1 MQNSLKVIGAIPRL
15 PEIDG
20 VRIKQERDSVTFIAH
35 RGEDMARLKRVLS
48 QTLTDIITK
57 EYEDNRLSEY
67 IKKLTPSS
75 LPGEQKNLFREAKLA
90 MEKMPDTRRT
100 AYIRN
105 RLTAFLTDAE
115 GFSLEGFVNFRL
127 KEYKKLLENTASYAV
142 DVYLA
147 KREYDDFIA
156 LLRLYA
162 ENQPPLS
169 KVLHIVP
176 EKDGQYAYFN
186 TEGIAISPMFEG
198 EDACMLSED
207 DRLLSTLISIAPEEI
222 TIHTPT
228 QFHNTRLLESVL
240 QIFANKVHFCAGC
253 TLCQK
258 KEFF

>member
-20 VRIKQERDSVTFIAH
+20 VRVKQDGDSVTFITQ
-35 RGEDMARLKRVLS
+35 RIEDMIRLKRVLS

-57 EYEDNRLSEY
+57 EYEDSRLSEY

-75 LPGEQKNLFREAKLA
+75 LPGEQMNLVREAKLA
-90 MEKMPDTRRT
+90 MEKMPDTRRK
-100 AYIRN
+100 AYINN
-105 RLTAFLTDAE
+105 RLNAFLADAE
-115 GFSLEGFVNFRL
+115 DLSLEGFVNFRL
-127 KEYKKLLENTASYAV
+127 KEYKKLLENTASCAV

-162 ENQPPLS
+162 ENQPSLS
-169 KVLHIVP
+169 MMLHIVP
-176 EKDGQYAYFN
+176 ERGGKYTYYN
-186 TEGIAISPMFEG
+186 TEGISISPVFEG
-198 EDACMLSED
+198 EDASMLSED

-222 TIHTPT
+222 TIHMPT
-228 QFHNTRLLESVL
+228 AFQNTRLLESVL
-240 QIFANKVHFCAGC
+240 QIFADKVHFCAGC
-253 TLCQK
+253 SLCQK